1 MLQSNGFWRD
11 ILLTMII
18 VHSEEEINSIRAGSR
33 IVSEV
38 LGELVKFISPGIKTV
53 KLEPEVEEMIRK
65 RGGEPAFKG
74 YRGFPASLCA
84 SVNEEVVHGIPGPR
98 VLEEGDIIS
107 LDMGVKY
114 DGYFSDAAVTL
125 GVGKISSGLQTLLRV
140 TREALF
146 AGIGKVKAGNRLSD
160 ISHAIQAY
168 VERNGY
174 SIVRD
179 FVGHGIGSS
188 LHEEPQIPNFGK
200 PGRGPR
206 LKPGMVLA
214 IEPMVNAGTYD
225 VRIKEDGWTA
235 VTSDGQPSAHFEHT
249 VVVTDGDPEILT
261 SW

>member
-1 MLQSNGFWRD
+1 
-11 ILLTMII
+11 MII
-18 VHSEEEINSIRAGSR
+18 IHSEEELNSIRVSCR
-33 IVSEV
+33 ILSEV
-38 LGELVKFISPGIKTV
+38 LAELVKFISPGISTIELDTEAEK
-53 KLEPEVEEMIRK
+53 MIRE

-74 YRGFPASLCA
+74 YLGFPASLCA
-84 SVNEEVVHGIPGPR
+84 SVNEEIVHGIPGPR

-107 LDMGVKY
+107 LDIGVKH
-114 DGYFSDAAVTL
+114 DGYFSDTAVTL
-125 GVGKISSGLQTLLRV
+125 GVGRISSGLQRLLRV

-146 AGIGKVKAGNRLSD
+146 EGIGKVREGNRLSD
-160 ISHAIQAY
+160 ISHAVQSRA
-168 VERNGY
+168 EKDGY

-188 LHEEPQIPNFGK
+188 LHEEPQIPNFGE

-214 IEPMVNAGTYD
+214 IEPMVNVGTYN
-225 VRIKEDGWTA
+225 VRIKKDGWTA

-249 VVVTDGDPEILT
+249 VAVTDGDPEILT

>member
-1 MLQSNGFWRD
+1 
-11 ILLTMII
+11 MII
-18 VHSEEEINSIRAGSR
+18 IHSEEELSSIRVSSR
-33 IVSEV
+33 ILSEV
-38 LGELVKFISPGIKTV
+38 FAGLVKIISPGISTMR
-53 KLEPEVEEMIRK
+53 LDAEAEEMIRE

-107 LDMGVKY
+107 LDVGVKH

-125 GVGKISSGLQTLLRV
+125 GVGKISSGLQKLLRV

-146 AGIGKVKAGNRLSD
+146 EGIEKVRAGNRLSD
-160 ISHAIQAY
+160 ISHAVQSR
-168 VERNGY
+168 VERDGY

-188 LHEEPQIPNFGK
+188 LHEEPQIPNFGE
-200 PGRGPR
+200 PCRGPR

-214 IEPMVNAGTYD
+214 IEPMVNMGTYN
-225 VRIKEDGWTA
+225 VCIKKDRWTA

-249 VVVTDGDPEILT
+249 VAVTDADPEILT